1 MYEWYRYSYINNT
14 PAIEFFVKLFPSF
27 FVIGDNVCISQLLIL
42 RFQTFWLT
50 QKHLVS
56 NSYLFFDKASEG
68 ILGTLSPTLYHT
80 YGIPSY
86 STGHKILYSPF
97 LGCQR
102 TFPGVASILRIYLCS
117 QAYLQA
123 VKSTFRNWD
132 ISISNFQILYLW
144 WRVFLNSH

>member
-1 MYEWYRYSYINNT
+1 M
-14 PAIEFFVKLFPSF
+14 KLFASF
-27 FVIGDNVCISQLLIL
+27 FVISDNVCISQLLIL
-42 RFQTFWLT
+42 RFQTFWLP

-68 ILGTLSPTLYHT
+68 ILGALSPTLYHT
-80 YGIPSY
+80 YEIPSY

-102 TFPGVASILRIYLCS
+102 TFPGVASISRIKLCS

-123 VKSTFRNWD
+123 VKSAFRNWD
-132 ISISNFQILYLW
+132 MSISNFQIIYLW
-144 WRVFLNSH
+144 

>member
-1 MYEWYRYSYINNT
+1 MYEWYRYSCINNT
-14 PAIEFFVKLFPSF
+14 PAIEFFVKLSASF
-27 FVIGDNVCISQLLIL
+27 FVISDNVCISQLLIL
-42 RFQTFWLT
+42 RFQTFWLP

-123 VKSTFRNWD
+123 VKSAFRN
-132 ISISNFQILYLW
+132 
-144 WRVFLNSH
+144 